1 VSVLTDPAPDCN
13 PISRDT
19 YGEVEFLRRNRL
31 KLIASL
37 VITAGVLYTVE
48 KGGLKLV
55 PDGGDF
61 SRVKWWAVAAY
72 VPVVVTLQWFRS
84 VRWRFLLRSLVEV
97 PKVRLFA
104 VSSVGMSAV
113 LLLPFRLGELVRP
126 YMLRT
131 PPDRRDHGE
140 KTLTMTA
147 ATTSI
152 IAERIFDGLF
162 LSIVLAIV
170 LVATPTIQPMPDHV
184 IGLAISVAQVRG
196 AGFAMLGLFA
206 IGFVTIG
213 VFYFARGWAHR
224 VTHAVIGRF
233 SPKLADKLAGF
244 AEKLADGLH
253 VFSRGRDALGF
264 LVETSLY
271 WGLNAFGMWI
281 LAIGCG
287 ITHGDGSYITFP
299 ETCAC
304 LGLLGCA
311 VMVPGPPG
319 MLGLFQVGLYAAM
332 TMYFPSAIVTGPG
345 AAYVFLLY
353 IAQFSVQMLLG
364 GWGLWYE
371 GGAQR
376 LRSPFLR
383 AS

>member
-1 VSVLTDPAPDCN
+1 M
-13 PISRDT
+13 
-19 YGEVEFLRRNRL
+19 EFVRRHRL
-31 KLIASL
+31 KLIASI
-37 VITAGVLYTVE
+37 VITAGVLWTA
-48 KGGLKLV
+48 KHGGLKLV

-61 SRVKWWAVAAY
+61 SGVKWWALAAY
-72 VPVVVTLQWFRS
+72 VPTVLGFMWFRT
-84 VRWRFLLRSLVEV
+84 VRWRFLLRSIIDV
-97 PKVRLFA
+97 PKMRLFA
-104 VSSVGMSAV
+104 VSSIGLSAV

-131 PPDRRDHGE
+131 PPGRRANGE
-140 KTLTMTA
+140 PTLTMTA

-152 IAERIFDGLF
+152 VAERIFDGLF
-162 LSIVLAIV
+162 LSVMLAIV
-170 LVATPTIQPMPDHV
+170 LVSIPTIEPLPDHV
-184 IGLAISVAQVRG
+184 AGLPISVAQIRG
-196 AGFAMLGLFA
+196 AGFAMLGVFS
-206 IGFVTIG
+206 IGFITIG
-213 VFYFARGWAHR
+213 VFYFARSWAHR
-224 VTHAVIGRF
+224 ATHAVIGRF

-264 LVETSLY
+264 LVETTLY
-271 WGLNAFGMWI
+271 WGLNSFGMWM

-287 ITHGDGSYITFP
+287 ITHADGSYITFP

-311 VMVPGPPG
+311 IMVPGPPG

-332 TMYFPSAIVTGPG
+332 TMYFPAPIVLGPG

-353 IAQFSVQMLLG
+353 ILQFSLQIVLG
-364 GWGLWYE
+364 AWGLWYE

-376 LRSPFLR
+376 VR
-383 AS
+383 APLVYERDA

>member
-1 VSVLTDPAPDCN
+1 MEL
-13 PISRDT
+13 I
-19 YGEVEFLRRNRL
+19 RRHRV
-31 KLIASL
+31 KLIASIA
-37 VITAGVLYTVE
+37 ITVGVLWTAQH
-48 KGGLKLV
+48 GGLKLV

-61 SRVKWWAVAAY
+61 SGVKWWTLAAY
-72 VPVVVTLQWFRS
+72 VPTVLGLMWFRS
-84 VRWRFLLRSLVEV
+84 VRWRHLLRSIVEV
-97 PKVRLFA
+97 PKTRLFA
-104 VSSVGMSAV
+104 VSSVGLSAV

-131 PPDRRDHGE
+131 PPEQRSHGE
-140 KTLTMTA
+140 RALTMTA

-162 LSIVLAIV
+162 LSIVLAVV
-170 LVATPTIQPMPDHV
+170 LIATPTIQPLPDHV
-184 IGLAISVAQVRG
+184 VGLPISVAQVRA
-196 AGFAMLGLFA
+196 AGFAMLGLFGVA
-206 IGFVTIG
+206 FITIG

-224 VTHAVIGRF
+224 ATHVVFGRF
-233 SPKLADKLAGF
+233 SPRLADKLAGF
-244 AEKLADGLH
+244 AENLADGLH

-264 LVETSLY
+264 FVETSLY
-271 WGLNAFGMWI
+271 WGLNALGMWI

-332 TMYFPSAIVTGPG
+332 TMYFPTSIVTGPG
-345 AAYVFLLY
+345 AAFVFLLY
-353 IAQFSVQMLLG
+353 IMQFSLQIALG
-364 GWGLWYE
+364 VWGLWYE

-383 AS
+383 TS

>member
-1 VSVLTDPAPDCN
+1 MVRPRVDF
-13 PISRDT
+13 
-19 YGEVEFLRRNRL
+19 VRRHRI
-31 KLIASL
+31 KLIASI
-37 VITAGVLYTVE
+37 VITIGVLWTAE
-48 KGGLKLV
+48 HGGLKLV

-61 SRVKWWAVAAY
+61 SAVRWWALAAY
-72 VPVVVTLQWFRS
+72 VPTVLALQWFRS

-97 PKVRLFA
+97 RKVRLFA

-131 PPDRRDHGE
+131 PPDRRAHGE
-140 KTLTMTA
+140 RALTMTT

-152 IAERIFDGLF
+152 VAERIFDGLY
-162 LSIVLAIV
+162 LSVVLAIV
-170 LVATPTIQPMPDHV
+170 LVATPTIVPMPDHV
-184 IGLAISVAQVRG
+184 VGLPISVAQVRG
-196 AGFAMLGLFA
+196 AGFAMLGLFGV
-206 IGFVTIG
+206 GFVTIA
-213 VFYFARGWAHR
+213 VFYVARSWAHR
-224 VTHAVIGRF
+224 ATRIVIGRF
-233 SPKLADKLAGF
+233 SPKLAERLAGF
-244 AEKLADGLH
+244 AERLADGLH

-264 LVETSLY
+264 FVETSLY

-332 TMYFPSAIVTGPG
+332 TMYFPTSIVIGPG

-353 IAQFSVQMLLG
+353 ITQFSIQMVLG
-364 GWGLWYE
+364 AWGLWYE

-376 LRSPFLR
+376 LRSPFLPATDNR
-383 AS
+383 LSGGA